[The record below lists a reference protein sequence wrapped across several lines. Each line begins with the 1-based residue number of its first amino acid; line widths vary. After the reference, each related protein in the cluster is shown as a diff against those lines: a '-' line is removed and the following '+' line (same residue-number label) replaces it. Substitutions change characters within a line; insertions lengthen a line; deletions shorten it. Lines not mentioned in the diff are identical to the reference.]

1 MSKKYATDILQGIDI
16 VDCLKI
22 EQLLQKHEKRFLN
35 RVFTPTEQRYCSRY
49 RNPAERLAGRF
60 AVKEAVMKML
70 GTGWS
75 DGVTWTDIETTN
87 NPAGKPE
94 VKLSGELAR
103 VAQKMGIKT
112 VSISISHTGNMAIAS
127 AVALVNK

>member
-1 MSKKYATDILQGIDI
+1 MSKTHATDILQGIDI

-22 EQLLQKHEKRFLN
+22 EQLLQKHEERFLN
-35 RVFTPTEQRYCSRY
+35 RVFTPTEQQYCSRY
-49 RNPAERLAGRF
+49 RNRAERLAGRF

-70 GTGWS
+70 GTGWTG
-75 DGVTWTDIETTN
+75 GVAWTDVETIN

-94 VKLSGELAR
+94 VKLSGKLAQI
-103 VAQKMGIKT
+103 AQKMGIET

-127 AVALVNK
+127 AVALVSK

>member
-1 MSKKYATDILQGIDI
+1 MSKTYATDILQGIDI

-22 EQLLQKHEKRFLN
+22 EQLLQKHEERFLN
-35 RVFTPTEQRYCSRY
+35 RVFTSAEQQYCSRY
-49 RNPAERLAGRF
+49 RNRAERLAGRF

-70 GTGWS
+70 GTGWTG
-75 DGVTWTDIETTN
+75 GVAWTDVETIN

-103 VAQKMGIKT
+103 VAQKMGIRT
-112 VSISISHTGNMAIAS
+112 VSISISHTNNMAIAS
-127 AVALVNK
+127 AVALVK

>member
-1 MSKKYATDILQGIDI
+1 MSKTHATDILQGIDI

-49 RNPAERLAGRF
+49 RNRAERLAGRF

-75 DGVTWTDIETTN
+75 GGVAWTNIETTN
-87 NPAGKPE
+87 NTAGKPE
-94 VKLSGELAR
+94 VKLSGELAQI
-103 VAQKMGIKT
+103 AQKMGIKT